1 MAMGPMGEH
10 PGYFSVTE
18 QARSDIRKHI
28 LSHQKTYFGM
38 TFISITYLE

>member
-1 MAMGPMGEH
+1 MAMGLKGTH

-28 LSHQKTYFGM
+28 GSQQEIL
-38 TFISITYLE
+38 LV